1 MVRLLRPSRTP
12 RGTTEAIEGAREVE
26 RSEAIEGAR
35 EVERSEAIEPTDL
48 KNGATESTE

>member
-26 RSEAIEGAR
+26 RSEAIE
-35 EVERSEAIEPTDL
+35 PTDL